1 MSERS
6 SVQRVEQTL
15 RRVAQLRTLFLRL
28 PHLPSP
34 REQAWIAEFQA
45 FVSGQDEQCSFEAL
59 ETGFRD
65 AHRRRDAETILSAA
79 QRAGLWIR
87 SDPALHPFYY
97 WAQRAAR
104 DSAVAARPAESP
116 RE

>member
-1 MSERS
+1 VSDKA

-34 REQAWIAEFQA
+34 REQARIAEFQA
-45 FVSGQDEQCSFEAL
+45 FVAGQEEQCSFDAL
-59 ETGFRD
+59 EAGFRD
-65 AHRRRDAETILSAA
+65 AHRRLDAEAILSAT
-79 QRAGLWIR
+79 QRAGAWIAN
-87 SDPALHPFYY
+87 DPVLHPYYY
-97 WAQRAAR
+97 WAQQASR
-104 DSAVAARPAESP
+104 DSTVAARPPESP